1 MKILCVIQ
9 RYDPVL
15 GGTEILAKSFM
26 DFLSK
31 THEVTV
37 YTTTALDIE
46 SFWKKNN
53 KNTIISAN
61 SNNYE
66 IKRCDFLTPTEIKFD
81 EKLQIFPLINSHPGP
96 FSPKMWHDLVLKKI
110 NYDLIYVTSFPY
122 DHIIPAYV
130 AAKKWKIPII
140 IWPAIHQEF
149 PDLYLTSMR
158 LTMLNN
164 AEAIFVQTQAEKN
177 ILVKQ
182 GVESN
187 KLSVIPPVIS
197 TNSTDA
203 NPNEF
208 KKKIL
213 PNTDEK
219 FVLFVGSKSSFKGI
233 IHLIEAMKVVWK
245 EKHTPYLVLIG
256 PTTSDF
262 ETYFKKLSNKFRE
275 KIIDLGTVTEEEKI
289 NALSACTMLAVPSKS
304 ESFGLVYLEA
314 WLFGKPVIGCNISP
328 ITEIINHKKNGILID
343 YGNVKELSNAITYL
357 LENPSDCK
365 IYGEEGRKKSIKYN
379 SNENLTL
386 FENKCISVVDEFKSK
401 KRI

>member
-1 MKILCVIQ
+1 
-9 RYDPVL
+9 
-15 GGTEILAKSFM
+15 
-26 DFLSK
+26 
-31 THEVTV
+31 
-37 YTTTALDIE
+37 
-46 SFWKKNN
+46 
-53 KNTIISAN
+53 
-61 SNNYE
+61 
-66 IKRCDFLTPTEIKFD
+66 
-81 EKLQIFPLINSHPGP
+81 
-96 FSPKMWHDLVLKKI
+96 
-110 NYDLIYVTSFPY
+110 
-122 DHIIPAYV
+122 
-130 AAKKWKIPII
+130 
-140 IWPAIHQEF
+140 
-149 PDLYLTSMR
+149 
-158 LTMLNN
+158 MLNN
-164 AEAIFVQTQAEKN
+164 AEAIFVQTQDEKKFL
-177 ILVKQ
+177 IEK

-208 KKKIL
+208 RKKIL

-219 FVLFVGSKSSFKGI
+219 FVLFVGTKSSFKGI

-328 ITEIINHKKNGILID
+328 ITEIINHKKKRNFSRLW
-343 YGNVKELSNAITYL
+343 
-357 LENPSDCK
+357 
-365 IYGEEGRKKSIKYN
+365 
-379 SNENLTL
+379 
-386 FENKCISVVDEFKSK
+386 KCQRTK
-401 KRI
+401 